1 MGLCVKSEVGEYL
14 KKKGVR
20 TAGALP
26 EALDKKIAGMRDA
39 AVGRAKA
46 NGRQTVMEYDV

>member
-26 EALDKKIAGMRDA
+26 DALDKKIATILDHA
-39 AVGRAKA
+39 IARAKA